1 MKHAGFWRQVFAVLI
16 DQAVIMLPS
25 MIISGAYFYLAAGN
39 GVDPTVAK
47 VNSDLMTLALMVILS
62 AAYYI
67 YFNGRYGVTLGRR
80 LLKLKLTRLD
90 EPNRDGVGYGRAAVR
105 MLLFVA
111 AGGFVSV
118 AALPMIPDA
127 VGILIDAATGATILW
142 ILVDARRRT
151 LEDAV
156 MGTIMVHDPLGK
168 FPDFDPDK
176 LPAAKIRLYSFTALV
191 VINALASV
199 YTALNR

>member
-67 YFNGRYGVTLGRR
+67 TFNGRYGVTLGRR

-90 EPNRDGVGYGRAAVR
+90 EPNRDGVGYGRAARAHVA
-105 MLLFVA
+105 FVA
-111 AGGFVSV
+111 AGGFVTWPRS
-118 AALPMIPDA
+118 P
-127 VGILIDAATGATILW
+127 
-142 ILVDARRRT
+142 
-151 LEDAV
+151 
-156 MGTIMVHDPLGK
+156 
-168 FPDFDPDK
+168 
-176 LPAAKIRLYSFTALV
+176 
-191 VINALASV
+191 
-199 YTALNR
+199 

>member
-1 MKHAGFWRQVFAVLI
+1 
-16 DQAVIMLPS
+16 
-25 MIISGAYFYLAAGN
+25 
-39 GVDPTVAK
+39 
-47 VNSDLMTLALMVILS
+47 
-62 AAYYI
+62 
-67 YFNGRYGVTLGRR
+67 
-80 LLKLKLTRLD
+80 
-90 EPNRDGVGYGRAAVR
+90 
-105 MLLFVA
+105 
-111 AGGFVSV
+111 
-118 AALPMIPDA
+118 
-127 VGILIDAATGATILW
+127 LIDAATGATILW